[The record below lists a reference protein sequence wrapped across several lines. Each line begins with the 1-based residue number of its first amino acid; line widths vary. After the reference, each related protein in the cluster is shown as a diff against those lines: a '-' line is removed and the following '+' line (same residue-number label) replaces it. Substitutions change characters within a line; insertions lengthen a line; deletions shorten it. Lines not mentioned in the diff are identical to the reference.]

1 MRRVRHLKTSGT
13 SAKAED
19 DAGEVVQALAERVRL
34 DLVAGS
40 ERAHC
45 VEVGERSIEGRR
57 RSGDLPSP
65 WGRRG
70 IRPSCTTAGEAA
82 PFPLCSPPPSAAGRG
97 ERALRVGENG
107 KPTAD
112 QSYVGFG

>member
-45 VEVGERSIEGRR
+45 VGEHSNEGRG
-57 RSGDLPSP
+57 RSEDLPSP